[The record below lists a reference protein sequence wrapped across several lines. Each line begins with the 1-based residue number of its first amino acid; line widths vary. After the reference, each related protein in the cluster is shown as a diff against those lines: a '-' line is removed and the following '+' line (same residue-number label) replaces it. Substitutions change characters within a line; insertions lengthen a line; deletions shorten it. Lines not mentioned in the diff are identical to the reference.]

1 VDVLTM
7 KELLETGVHFG
18 HRTRKWNPKMA
29 RYIFTERKGI
39 HIIDLEQTVDLFRE
53 AYYFVRDNVAN
64 GGEVV
69 FVGTKKQVQATIAE
83 EAQRC
88 GAHYVNRRWLGGT
101 LTNFGTIKLSIDRMK
116 KMEGMIEDG
125 TIDHMPNKEASR
137 LRRRLAKLQRNLDG
151 LRHME
156 KKPSLMYVIDPD
168 SEAIAVHEANL
179 SGVPVIAIVD
189 TNCDPDPIDFLIPGN
204 DDAIKATKLIT
215 ARIAD
220 AILEAREGRQD
231 APEAPATTQEDAEV
245 EVAATDA
252 EEVAATEQEEAA
264 AVEGSS
270 EPADEVEEAAEVG
283 EAADELE
290 EAEHESEGE
299 EVETSEDEETDE
311 QESEDE
317 ESEEKEADEAEEAPE
332 VAEAVDE
339 VEEAE
344 HESEGEEVQTSE
356 DEETD
361 EQESED
367 EESEEKE
374 ADEAEEAP
382 EVAEAVDEEDE
393 HESEGEE
400 VQTSEDEEDEEDEKE
415 EADDDD

>member
-1 VDVLTM
+1 MDVLTM

-39 HIIDLEQTVDLFRE
+39 HIIDLEQTVDLFRK

-252 EEVAATEQEEAA
+252 EEVATTEQEEAA

-270 EPADEVEEAAEVG
+270 EVG
-283 EAADELE
+283 EVADELE
-290 EAEHESEGE
+290 EAKHESEGK

-317 ESEEKEADEAEEAPE
+317 ES
-332 VAEAVDE
+332 V
-339 VEEAE
+339 
-344 HESEGEEVQTSE
+344 
-356 DEETD
+356 
-361 EQESED
+361 
-367 EESEEKE
+367 EKE

-382 EVAEAVDEEDE
+382 EVAEAVDEEAE
-393 HESEGEE
+393 HESEAKE
-400 VQTSEDEEDEEDEKE
+400 VETSEDEETDEQESKDEESVEKE
-415 EADDDD
+415 ADEAEEAAEVEEAADELEEAKRESEVKEVGTSEDEETDEQESEDEEGEKREADDDD